1 MKCKS
6 LFFAFCFALQVG
18 LSPCQAHDNLTVHP
32 KISEGAVKSSSGLSQ
47 FLGEGFGYGIDGTN
61 LPSFSDPEGSKKEL
75 TPIEW
80 VKNGSVC
87 EDIWAARGKNH
98 FYDPVH
104 YDANHQHI
112 GLTDGLD
119 DWGQPS
125 FKWATVSYYDAWP
138 LHDKSYSWP
147 EARGYELNA
156 LTNSSK
162 LGRDTNLARMFF
174 YLGHVLHL
182 NQDLSVPAHVRND
195 NHMISGTVTHTMWT
209 EKYGTE
215 HCTNNPQWFATQS
228 HHDWFWWQN
237 TAGFKTLED
246 FWNRDLLS
254 SNGASALI
262 ADANTTDRKPLGL
275 SEFCNGNFISEHAP
289 YSEFFNIHGK
299 HWFQYPS
306 LANTTQPKLNPNNMA
321 GSVNTT
327 ELENHKEGN
336 RLRIRKTG
344 AGIVVTNHS
353 ALNYLAVKNTPK
365 LGNSQM
371 QVTLTM
377 HDDKVLQEYH
387 DILLP
392 RAVEY
397 SAGIL
402 DYFFRGTFA
411 FGVSGDDSQSS
422 ITVYNTS
429 SQDFYDGA
437 FYVLIDADGVRTLV
451 QSNHLDGLLPSGG
464 STSFT
469 CNYAATNKYL
479 LFYQGTIGW
488 TNGAALDPVD
498 AGNAVAIAVPPLI
511 TVTANPL
518 WTDSG
523 LTVSAGQTLTISAS
537 GTWSWASGEWTD
549 ADGTIISN
557 PDVFLSGANQGSLTA
572 YVGTHPPYEDDTG
585 ANRWGDAS
593 YFPRPTGNGYWLA
606 GKRATI
612 TTDRTGELWFLFND
626 DATGQYIDDN
636 AGTLEV
642 RVTINN

>member
-1 MKCKS
+1 
-6 LFFAFCFALQVG
+6 
-18 LSPCQAHDNLTVHP
+18 
-32 KISEGAVKSSSGLSQ
+32 
-47 FLGEGFGYGIDGTN
+47 
-61 LPSFSDPEGSKKEL
+61 
-75 TPIEW
+75 
-80 VKNGSVC
+80 
-87 EDIWAARGKNH
+87 
-98 FYDPVH
+98 
-104 YDANHQHI
+104 
-112 GLTDGLD
+112 
-119 DWGQPS
+119 
-125 FKWATVSYYDAWP
+125 
-138 LHDKSYSWP
+138 
-147 EARGYELNA
+147 
-156 LTNSSK
+156 
-162 LGRDTNLARMFF
+162 
-174 YLGHVLHL
+174 
-182 NQDLSVPAHVRND
+182 
-195 NHMISGTVTHTMWT
+195 MWT
-209 EKYGTE
+209 ERYGI
-215 HCTNNPQWFATQS
+215 NNYS
-228 HHDWFWWQN
+228 HQDPAKAFPLQKQHHGWSWWQN
-237 TAGFKTLED
+237 EAKFTKLED
-246 FWNRDLLS
+246 FWNRDMLRTRQ
-254 SNGASALI
+254 ASALN
-262 ADANTTDRKPLGL
+262 ADASDNDRIPLGL
-275 SEFCNGNFISEHAP
+275 SEFCNGNFISEDATYKECVTNP
-289 YSEFFNIHGK
+289 K
-299 HWFQYPS
+299 HTFSYPS
-306 LANTTQPKLNPNNMA
+306 LDGTSYSDTRIKEVDNVLISSIHPVFLNNGHLA
-321 GSVNTT
+321 RRIY
-327 ELENHKEGN
+327 LKKE
-336 RLRIRKTG
+336 RD
-344 AGIVVTNHS
+344 GIVVNNHCVLGYLGVALAARGPTPRLSAAAQIQRVSVSLDDTN
-353 ALNYLAVKNTPK
+353 
-365 LGNSQM
+365 
-371 QVTLTM
+371 
-377 HDDKVLQEYH
+377 VLQEYH
-387 DILLP
+387 EKLIP
-392 RAVEY
+392 KAIEY

-422 ITVYNTS
+422 ITIKNTS

-479 LFYQGTIGW
+479 CFYQGTIGW

-593 YFPRPTGNGYWLA
+593 YFPRPPGNGYWLA